1 MGRKK
6 VLDFPGMELQPGN
19 IYAILGANGSGKSTF
34 SKILADVLPA
44 DRKIRSEPSIGY
56 LPQKPYAFRM
66 SVQKNILLGGRVY
79 PESGVPRESHCRLTE
94 LEHNGRI
101 VSPAVRRHAWRWQD

>member
-1 MGRKK
+1 MIIPAFSKTYGQKK

-66 SVQKNILLGGRVY
+66 SVRKKHPAGRQGY
-79 PESGVPRESHCRLTE
+79 PESGVPREST
-94 LEHNGRI
+94 
-101 VSPAVRRHAWRWQD
+101 VSDRTGT